1 VSRLLY
7 LEVVIM
13 EEIERWYNLE
23 EIANHLGVSKDTIR
37 SYIKKG
43 TIPFYKVGRQYK
55 FKLSEVDAWV
65 ESGQSADADK

>member
-1 VSRLLY
+1 
-7 LEVVIM
+7 M
-13 EEIERWYNLE
+13 EEIESWYNLE

-65 ESGQSADADK
+65 ESGQSADADKYQRIWRRPR

>member
-1 VSRLLY
+1 
-7 LEVVIM
+7 M
-13 EEIERWYNLE
+13 EEVERWYSLE

-55 FKLSEVDAWV
+55 FKLSEVDVWV

>member
-1 VSRLLY
+1 
-7 LEVVIM
+7 M

-37 SYIKKG
+37 SYIKKC
-43 TIPFYKVGRQYK
+43 TIPYYKVGRQYK

>member
-1 VSRLLY
+1 
-7 LEVVIM
+7 M

-23 EIANHLGVSKDTIR
+23 EIASHLGVSKDTIR

-43 TIPFYKVGRQYK
+43 TIPYYKVGRQYK

>member
-1 VSRLLY
+1 
-7 LEVVIM
+7 M

-55 FKLSEVDAWV
+55 FKLSEVEAWV

>member
-1 VSRLLY
+1 
-7 LEVVIM
+7 M

-43 TIPFYKVGRQYK
+43 TIPYYKVGRQYK
-55 FKLSEVDAWV
+55 FKLSEVDVWV